1 VISIGL
7 VDDQS
12 LVLSGFSM
20 LLGSVDDFR
29 VAWQAADGSQ
39 IPGQEP
45 VDVVL
50 MDVNMPQVDGITATR
65 ELVSRDDHVRVIM
78 LTSFGE
84 QQYVSRAID
93 AGASGFLL
101 KDTEPEVLI
110 EAIWVVA
117 SGEAILSPQVTA
129 QLLTSLRGGT
139 PARDVAYE
147 PLAPDLTERERAIL
161 EKVALGYTNDE
172 IAESEFVS
180 MSTVKTHIRHI
191 LANSPLGRITYEL
204 VTAMLEACS
213 KYRNSP
219 ERLIRK
225 PPSIT

>member
-1 VISIGL
+1 
-7 VDDQS
+7 
-12 LVLSGFSM
+12 M

-39 IPGQEP
+39 VPGQEP

-65 ELVSRDDHVRVIM
+65 GLVSRDDHVRVIM

-101 KDTEPEVLI
+101 KDTEPEALI
-110 EAIWVVA
+110 EAIRVVA

-147 PLAPDLTERERAIL
+147 PLAPDLTKRERAIL

-191 LANSPLGRITYEL
+191 RAKTGSRDRVHAVLHAYRAGL
-204 VTAMLEACS
+204 VTTEQLLHH
-213 KYRNSP
+213 P
-219 ERLIRK
+219 QD
-225 PPSIT
+225 